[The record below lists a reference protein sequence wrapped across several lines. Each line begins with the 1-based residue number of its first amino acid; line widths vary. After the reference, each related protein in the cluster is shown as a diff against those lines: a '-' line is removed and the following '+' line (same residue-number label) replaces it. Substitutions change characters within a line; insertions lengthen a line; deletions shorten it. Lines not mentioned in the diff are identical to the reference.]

1 MKLVALIRIESFC
14 LRFTSTPR
22 QYIDNMPTDSF
33 YPSFEVPDVGI
44 WDFLFERK
52 DRDFPDDK
60 GEHAPRTLT

>member
-1 MKLVALIRIESFC
+1 
-14 LRFTSTPR
+14 
-22 QYIDNMPTDSF
+22 MPTDSF

-60 GEHAPRTLT
+60 GELLFKIAQ

>member
-1 MKLVALIRIESFC
+1 LFFDTHQRLGYNIV
-14 LRFTSTPR
+14 
-22 QYIDNMPTDSF
+22 NMPTDSF

-60 GEHAPRTLT
+60 GEHGLKHLLKHSTV